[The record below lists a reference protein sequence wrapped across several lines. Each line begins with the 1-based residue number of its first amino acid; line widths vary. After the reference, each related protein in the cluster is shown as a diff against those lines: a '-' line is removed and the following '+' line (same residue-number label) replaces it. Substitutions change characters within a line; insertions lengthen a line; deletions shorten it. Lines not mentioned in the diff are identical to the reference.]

1 MCPDKFLFIQTLDTP
16 EKHITVGM
24 TQTNDGIFLKWMED
38 VDDEIVQVQICDSD
52 ANDILNSIKLTRQ
65 MIDKAAR
72 LGELSC

>member
-16 EKHITVGM
+16 GNHSTVGM
-24 TQTNDGIFLKWMED
+24 TKTNDGIFLKWMED
-38 VDDEIVQVQICDSD
+38 VDDEVVQVQICDSD
-52 ANDILNSIKLTRQ
+52 ANDILNSIKLTQQ